1 MNYFMLINL
10 KSTNIE
16 LTAQIKSHAQ
26 DKLGGLDKYFNNIQQ
41 VDVELGVVT
50 KGQQK
55 GKIFFCEVNVS
66 VPKKLLRYR
75 REFESLE
82 KAINEAKKGIQNEL
96 GKYKEQLGGGQ

>member
-1 MNYFMLINL
+1 MVINF
-10 KSTNIE
+10 KATNME
-16 LTAQIKSHAQ
+16 LSAPIKARAQEKF
-26 DKLGGLDKYFNNIQQ
+26 GGLEKYFNNILQ

-55 GKIFFCEVNVS
+55 GNIFFCEVNVS

-96 GKYKEQLGGGQ
+96 GKYKEQLNGK